1 MFLYLAPAV
10 LLLALMLGFLS
21 GTVIYRQS
29 RRWCTACGS
38 TLACPACRAHL
49 RQQLA
54 QGSR

>member
-1 MFLYLAPAV
+1 MFLHLAPAI

-38 TLACPACRAHL
+38 KLTCPACRAHV
-49 RQQLA
+49 RQLA